1 MKKTF
6 LFIILILM
14 TLSWHLSMLNNQSI
28 ISHVQDEYSTENSS
42 PQNLSL
48 EAPLTALSHYPKQG
62 PSTNMPLLEWK
73 EDLNAVYYEL
83 ELFDTIPD
91 DLNDEELSSK
101 HLYYTAS
108 VYTNA
113 KQLDLTQI
121 APNALNGKTPLYW
134 RIRSMDIDHNPITK
148 FSALEELYATNQAP
162 QMNAPIPHVIYNEK
176 TALHFSIL
184 FIHLFLMQMLLNLK

>member
-1 MKKTF
+1 
-6 LFIILILM
+6 
-14 TLSWHLSMLNNQSI
+14 
-28 ISHVQDEYSTENSS
+28 
-42 PQNLSL
+42 
-48 EAPLTALSHYPKQG
+48 
-62 PSTNMPLLEWK
+62 MPLLEWR

-91 DLNDEELSSK
+91 DLSDEELSSE
-101 HLYYTAS
+101 HLYYTTS

-176 TALHFSIL
+176 TVLHFSIL
-184 FIHLFLMQMLLNLK
+184 FIRLFLMQMPLNLK